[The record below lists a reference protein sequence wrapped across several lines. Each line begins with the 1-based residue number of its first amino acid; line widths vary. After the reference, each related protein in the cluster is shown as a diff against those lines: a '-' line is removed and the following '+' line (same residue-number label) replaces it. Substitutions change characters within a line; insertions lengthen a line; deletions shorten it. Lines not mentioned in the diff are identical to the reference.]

1 LHDESNFNRRYS
13 IRPAR
18 IPEGVFFLAMSQEK
32 QILLEQGELGRTLS
46 RMAHEVVEKTTNSDE
61 LVLIGIRSRGVHL
74 ARRMARKIETLAKT
88 NPPVGVIDISQYRDD
103 RAHDVSSAATIPFEV
118 LVSVDDKTVVL
129 VDDVIFRGRTI
140 RAAMEAVSR
149 LGQPKRILVAVL
161 IDRGARELPIRA
173 DIVGKNVE
181 AGKEERINV
190 MLEESD
196 GIDQVA
202 LVPWQTKSPV

>member
-1 LHDESNFNRRYS
+1 
-13 IRPAR
+13 
-18 IPEGVFFLAMSQEK
+18 LAMSQEK
-32 QILLEQGELGRTLS
+32 QILLGQEELGRTLS
-46 RMAHEVVEKTTNSDE
+46 RMAHEVVEKTTNPNE

-88 NPPVGVIDISQYRDD
+88 NLSVGVIDISQYRDD
-103 RAHDVSSAATIPFEV
+103 RAHDVSSSATIPFEV
-118 LVSVDDKTVVL
+118 PVSVDDKTVVL

-140 RAAMEAVSR
+140 RAAMEAVGR

-181 AGKEERINV
+181 AGEDERINV

-196 GIDQVA
+196 GIDRVA
-202 LVPWQTKSPV
+202 LVPWQTKSPA